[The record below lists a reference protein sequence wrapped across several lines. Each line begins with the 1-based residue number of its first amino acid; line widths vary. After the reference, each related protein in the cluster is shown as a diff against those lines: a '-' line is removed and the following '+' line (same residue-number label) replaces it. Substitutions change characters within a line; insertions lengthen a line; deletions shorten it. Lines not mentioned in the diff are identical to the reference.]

1 MGLDIFY
8 GKEYPQD
15 ISFNLY
21 LCQKEEM
28 ELPKFMLG
36 DNTDCPDDIF
46 VIHTEFPRF
55 VINLVNDEVEWFDDL
70 EGDETELANEVSELI
85 EMAGN
90 FYDREMERYAE

>member
-1 MGLDIFY
+1 
-8 GKEYPQD
+8 
-15 ISFNLY
+15 
-21 LCQKEEM
+21 M

>member
-1 MGLDIFY
+1 M
-8 GKEYPQD
+8 
-15 ISFNLY
+15 N
-21 LCQKEEM
+21 
-28 ELPKFMLG
+28 LPKFLLA
-36 DNTDCPDDIF
+36 DNSQFPEDIF
-46 VIHTEFPRF
+46 VLHTEFPRF